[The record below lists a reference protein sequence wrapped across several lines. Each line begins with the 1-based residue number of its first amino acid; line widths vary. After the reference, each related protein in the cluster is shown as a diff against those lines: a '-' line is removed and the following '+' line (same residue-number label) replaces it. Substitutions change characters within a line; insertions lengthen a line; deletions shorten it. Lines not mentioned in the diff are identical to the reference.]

1 MPMRYYLSKTPDRRV
16 IRGDMD
22 DWLTF
27 AFFNTASGEWD
38 DSLNTFYADE
48 ILVSSI
54 SDYQEINESEA
65 LALLPSEAWQRA

>member
-1 MPMRYYLSKTPDRRV
+1 MTMRYYLSKTPDHRV
-16 IRGDMD
+16 IRGDVD

-27 AFFNTASGEWD
+27 FFFNTASGKWD

-54 SDYQEINESEA
+54 SDYQEISESEA
-65 LALLPSEAWQRA
+65 LSVLPRYYLIEQ